1 MIEIALAFAA
11 GLLTAAAPCILP
23 LLPVLL
29 GASIGQ
35 QDRWRP
41 LFLVAGFIIAFS
53 GFAILFGSFST
64 VLGLSPDTLR
74 KVSIILLGSFGI
86 LLLWPRPYE
95 WLMARSSGLL
105 SFADRIVP
113 RAGSG
118 HVGGLVLG
126 LTLGVLWT
134 PCAGPVLG
142 SILTLIATSES
153 VARAALLL
161 VTYAIG
167 AGIPILLIAY
177 GGQYATTE
185 VRRFAPYTPALQR
198 AFGAAV
204 LLVALAFYTQY
215 DTIVA
220 VWLSELYPN
229 LQLGL

>member
-41 LFLVAGFIIAFS
+41 LFLVTGFIIAFS

-74 KVSIILLGSFGI
+74 KVSVVMLGSFGI
-86 LLLWPRPYE
+86 LLLWPWPYE

-118 HVGGLVLG
+118 LVGGLVLG
-126 LTLGVLWT
+126 LTLGVL
-134 PCAGPVLG
+134 
-142 SILTLIATSES
+142 
-153 VARAALLL
+153 
-161 VTYAIG
+161 
-167 AGIPILLIAY
+167 
-177 GGQYATTE
+177 
-185 VRRFAPYTPALQR
+185 
-198 AFGAAV
+198 
-204 LLVALAFYTQY
+204 
-215 DTIVA
+215 
-220 VWLSELYPN
+220 
-229 LQLGL
+229 

>member
-1 MIEIALAFAA
+1 MIEIAPAFAA

-35 QDRWRP
+35 HDRWRP
-41 LFLVAGFIIAFS
+41 IFLVAGFILAFS
-53 GFAILFGSFST
+53 GFAILFGSFTT
-64 VLGLSPDTLR
+64 VVGLSHDTLR
-74 KVSIILLGSFGI
+74 KLSVILLGGFGV
-86 LLLWPRPYE
+86 LLLWPQPYE
-95 WLMARSSGLL
+95 RLMARMSGLF
-105 SFADRIVP
+105 SFAGTIVP

-118 HVGGLVLG
+118 HLGGLVVG

-142 SILTLIATSES
+142 SILTLIATSENL
-153 VARAALLL
+153 ARAALLL
-161 VTYAIG
+161 VTYAVG
-167 AGIPILLIAY
+167 AAVPILLIAY

-185 VRRFAPYTPALQR
+185 VRRLAPYTRALQR
-198 AFGAAV
+198 TFGAAV

-215 DTIVA
+215 DTIAA
-220 VWLSELYPN
+220 VWLSNFYPN

>member
-11 GLLTAAAPCILP
+11 GVLTAAAPCILP

-41 LFLVAGFIIAFS
+41 LFLVAGFIMAFS

-64 VLGLSPDTLR
+64 VLGLSHDTLR
-74 KVSIILLGSFGI
+74 KVSVVLLGSFGV

-95 WLMARSSGLL
+95 WLMVRLSGLL
-105 SFADRIVP
+105 SFAAAIAP

-118 HVGGLVLG
+118 HIGSLVLG

-142 SILTLIATSES
+142 SILTLIATSENLT
-153 VARAALLL
+153 RAALTALSAFCRKASKPAASSL
-161 VTYAIG
+161 
-167 AGIPILLIAY
+167 
-177 GGQYATTE
+177 
-185 VRRFAPYTPALQR
+185 RFNFRHCPFA
-198 AFGAAV
+198 
-204 LLVALAFYTQY
+204 
-215 DTIVA
+215 
-220 VWLSELYPN
+220 
-229 LQLGL
+229 LGLFGCRRKRQNGVFDGHI